1 MMLSLL
7 LAHSVN
13 FITLPYDPI
22 SLLIVMVTF
31 AVNAI
36 LIAHYETTRAM
47 FETQSKMYHQEL
59 QEINN
64 TLEVKIEK
72 EIQKGQKK
80 DALLSRQSKMAGMG
94 EMQEGLQ
101 AEVDSFFASFEILT
115 GEEGKEN
122 SPAAE

>member
-59 QEINN
+59 QVINN
-64 TLEVKIEK
+64 SLETKIEN

-80 DALLSRQSKMAGMG
+80 MR
-94 EMQEGLQ
+94 
-101 AEVDSFFASFEILT
+101 F
-115 GEEGKEN
+115 
-122 SPAAE
+122 